1 MWRERVLFWWGIT
14 RDAVNLWLG
23 SNAFSHA
30 AALAFYTLFSLAP
43 VVIIAVAVI
52 GLVLG
57 IGLAQL
63 IHLALPALPVHTP
76 LLFVVLAEAIAIAIG
91 LLAGCC

>member
-30 AALAFYTLFSLAP
+30 AA
-43 VVIIAVAVI
+43 VR
-52 GLVLG
+52 
-57 IGLAQL
+57 
-63 IHLALPALPVHTP
+63 
-76 LLFVVLAEAIAIAIG
+76 
-91 LLAGCC
+91 